1 RSMLSA
7 RSRTRGVH
15 PERGAASVDREA
27 KRGAAPGGPR
37 KRQCRDRGAPLRLG
51 EHGEVASLCGV
62 RKDRGDLTGRGES
75 AHARSRGRARG
86 RDLGHPLRTGSSFA
100 SRKYPFW
107 VTLGEGVIDV
117 PIKDD
122 RPGSLR
128 TECFELQPG
137 KAGAR
142 AARAVVDDLARDLG
156 ELYEDTRLLVS
167 ELVTAGAERLD
178 ENTAPRL
185 ELSIYKTWLNVELV
199 YEGADADAVSL
210 DKSVVG

>member
-1 RSMLSA
+1 M
-7 RSRTRGVH
+7 
-15 PERGAASVDREA
+15 
-27 KRGAAPGGPR
+27 
-37 KRQCRDRGAPLRLG
+37 
-51 EHGEVASLCGV
+51 
-62 RKDRGDLTGRGES
+62 
-75 AHARSRGRARG
+75 
-86 RDLGHPLRTGSSFA
+86 
-100 SRKYPFW
+100 
-107 VTLGEGVIDV
+107 

-185 ELSIYKTWLNVELV
+185 ELSIYKTWLNVEL
-199 YEGADADAVSL
+199 ADKRESRNIPKRKP
-210 DKSVVG
+210 KSPMRLVMKAFLPASALAFSEYQKPMSR

>member
-1 RSMLSA
+1 MLFRS
-7 RSRTRGVH
+7 
-15 PERGAASVDREA
+15 
-27 KRGAAPGGPR
+27 
-37 KRQCRDRGAPLRLG
+37 
-51 EHGEVASLCGV
+51 
-62 RKDRGDLTGRGES
+62 
-75 AHARSRGRARG
+75 
-86 RDLGHPLRTGSSFA
+86 DLGHPLRTGSSFA

-185 ELSIYKTWLNVELV
+185 ELSIHKAWLKVELL
-199 YEGADADAVSL
+199 YEGADADVISL
-210 DKSVVG
+210 NKSIVGEWTRMLLDALTSNWGISGRAGVCLWFELRRT

>member
-1 RSMLSA
+1 M
-7 RSRTRGVH
+7 
-15 PERGAASVDREA
+15 
-27 KRGAAPGGPR
+27 
-37 KRQCRDRGAPLRLG
+37 
-51 EHGEVASLCGV
+51 
-62 RKDRGDLTGRGES
+62 
-75 AHARSRGRARG
+75 
-86 RDLGHPLRTGSSFA
+86 
-100 SRKYPFW
+100 
-107 VTLGEGVIDV
+107 

-210 DKSVVG
+210 DKSVVGEWTRMLLDALTASWGISGGSGVCLWFELRRS